1 VTLPFPHQTGRGQ
14 VFDNPLTGEH
24 TVILTDPFTHPDR
37 TMVGHLTA
45 RPGTRVA
52 GPHIHPKAVERF
64 HVVRGTVGF
73 HIDGNEH
80 LLGPGESAEV
90 PAGVLHDWWQVG
102 DQEARVV
109 VDVTPGDRAAQAGL
123 TMFGLARDGKVNR
136 KGLPSLL
143 QSAVTMHEFRDVVLM
158 GSPPAWVQRLLSATL
173 APLGRM
179 AGLRPWYPQYLHSDV
194 LAEPAAEA
202 LALLDERDRLRW
214 NTNGLP

>member
-45 RPGTRVA
+45 KPGTRVV

-80 LLGPGESAEV
+80 LLGPGEFAEV

-102 DQEARVV
+102 DQEARVI

-136 KGLPSLL
+136 KGLPS
-143 QSAVTMHEFRDVVLM
+143 T
-158 GSPPAWVQRLLSATL
+158 TL
-173 APLGRM
+173 APVGRM
-179 AGLRPWYPQYLHSDV
+179 AGLRPWYPKYLHSD
-194 LAEPAAEA
+194 LLTEPTAEA
-202 LALLDERDRLRW
+202 LALLDERGRLRW
-214 NTNGLP
+214 NEDGLP